1 MNFRFKK
8 ISNIKIN
15 YLIIIKKKEKKRK
28 RREKHKYWNRTGFWD
43 GMRGTFSLILMSDY
57 WVVKRG
63 SLLGAF
69 NRSLKALALPNL
81 KNSSIFR
88 NFVLKNSLK
97 KKSFLI
103 EFSLSPLKL
112 ASPSTVFKN
121 ETLECPERFLSR
133 VLSSFVVLS
142 ALYQLN

>member
-1 MNFRFKK
+1 MNVCAVLKTIFYSIVIIIVNWIFGLKK

-28 RREKHKYWNRTGFWD
+28 RREKHKYWNRTGFLD
-43 GMRGTFSLILMSDY
+43 GMRGTFSLILMPDY

-97 KKSFLI
+97 KQ
-103 EFSLSPLKL
+103 
-112 ASPSTVFKN
+112 VFYSN
-121 ETLECPERFLSR
+121 FP
-133 VLSSFVVLS
+133 
-142 ALYQLN
+142 YHP